1 VSTAEVERSAG
12 QGTRRPWIFVQLVFL
27 AAALA
32 AVLLATLVRQS
43 RTALSTVAA
52 TESTGCRFLE
62 LLAQQLAGL
71 LDPAAELRLVQLV
84 TLVNVE
90 VADVALL

>member
-1 VSTAEVERSAG
+1 MAIKVMPAVRTALDPSGSPTPGRGPSLG
-12 QGTRRPWIFVQLVFL
+12 
-27 AAALA
+27 
-32 AVLLATLVRQS
+32 RQS
-43 RTALSTVAA
+43 GTALSTVAA
-52 TESTGCRFLE
+52 TESAGCRFLE
-62 LLAQQLAGL
+62 LLAGQLAGL